1 MLRFTNCANQSSHD
15 DQPTA
20 QSDERRWGD
29 GESVLRRCQ
38 GSTGRL
44 GVVLGDGVEEEVRR
58 GVVEKESTDPS
69 YAQGGQQ
76 RSPRTPASSSRD
88 GRDPSEG
95 RGRGRKAGNR
105 TASYTRGPHA
115 GRVSARETGPAQWGP
130 QVSTPTRVRGADGAG
145 PPVGARDRRLGR
157 AGWMGE
163 WAESVI
169 LGPPGWSS
177 LLFF

>member
-20 QSDERRWGD
+20 QSDERRRGD

-115 GRVSARETGPAQWGP
+115 GRVSALQKKSSGPLDSERGESRARVEDTDRW
-130 QVSTPTRVRGADGAG
+130 TPG
-145 PPVGARDRRLGR
+145 VGAPLKLGR
-157 AGWMGE
+157 AVGIRG
-163 WAESVI
+163 WAEM
-169 LGPPGWSS
+169 GC
-177 LLFF
+177 